1 LRPTTENID
10 IADKSHM
17 IQKLERNSSW
27 KDHTRSNKQQKAPSA
42 ASIYSKKEG
51 LNREVNSNSE
61 KKIHVQFQ
69 G

>member
-1 LRPTTENID
+1 
-10 IADKSHM
+10 M

-27 KDHTRSNKQQKAPSA
+27 KDHTRSNKQQKALSA
-42 ASIYSKKEG
+42 ASMYSKKG

-61 KKIHVQFQ
+61 KKIHVQFE